1 MAGCERV
8 DLPDSVSE
16 ELRAFIKGTQG
27 WTKLHYA
34 SYMGNFHLVSS
45 VLHEGVGIDFTAER
59 GTGKY
64 KCKPIDAVKIKENTS
79 SWKKDLDREN
89 VVNIIRL
96 LQVAMDPF
104 QLHLAM
110 AYPYLYQQAWSQ
122 DIRNALFQAQ
132 LCNCFRKTPEEIRE
146 QAKDFENKE
155 KRSLW
160 EEMARNREKNQST
173 AIRKVFEGGE
183 EDVWGII
190 LSFVANHNDAPIIRQ
205 KLAEE
210 SETVQAQEAVEVGQ
224 ASPEEVSVA
233 P

>member
-1 MAGCERV
+1 M
-8 DLPDSVSE
+8 
-16 ELRAFIKGTQG
+16 
-27 WTKLHYA
+27 
-34 SYMGNFHLVSS
+34 
-45 VLHEGVGIDFTAER
+45 HEGVDIDFTTER

-89 VVNIIRL
+89 VENVISL
-96 LQVAMDPF
+96 LQAAMNPF
-104 QLHLAM
+104 QLHLAN

-122 DIRNALFQAQ
+122 DIRNGLFQAV
-132 LCNCFRKTPEEIRE
+132 LCHCFRKKPEEIRE
-146 QAKDFENKE
+146 QAKDFESKE

-190 LSFVANHNDAPIIRQ
+190 LSFLASHNDVPIIRQ
-205 KLAEE
+205 KLAKE
-210 SETVQAQEAVEVGQ
+210 SEIVQAQEALEVGRV
-224 ASPEEVSVA
+224 SPEEMSLA